1 MNTEP
6 EELHVLTN
14 KWMKFVQ
21 TVEHGYAF
29 TIYDYENDLSIR
41 DHLQRMFVEVDSDSV
56 SALIQQRVE
65 VLDDVYRRVTTFVE
79 VPPWKHSRDKS
90 DLSWWWHRIPNKLVG
105 DLAEDLKDL

>member
-1 MNTEP
+1 MNSNTERP
-6 EELHVLTN
+6 QSLLDRWADFIRDVAR
-14 KWMKFVQ
+14 
-21 TVEHGYAF
+21 GYTF

-41 DHLQRMFVEVDSDSV
+41 DHLERMFVELNSDSV

-79 VPPWKHSRDKS
+79 SPPWKHSRDKS
-90 DLSWWWHRIPNKLVG
+90 DLSWWWHRVPNKLVG